1 MNKMYRM
8 LSALGSFQRKSVS
21 AVFVLLLAVVL
32 AGAPMGC
39 DLFGLGDE
47 EAQNLPS
54 EPVLIASMTGN
65 TEGLWLFDPSTLE
78 REAIVEAVKGQTIQ
92 GMARSSNSG
101 RWYLSWSVGSTLEG
115 AHREVLAAVDPSTGQ
130 IVERASFSDRSVAGP
145 LVYEPTRGEIVAYGS
160 GSYGARFFDAETLKR
175 VRRHSIGPTD
185 STEVPAAV
193 VAADQGKIYFGS
205 SRFGK
210 TRKVRVYDVSKQAVV
225 RSFRPTADPALRGS
239 GVTDLALSP
248 DGRFLYATTY
258 SLQTGGAFS
267 AVELEAG
274 EVIAEH
280 PAGSYA
286 NLAVHPNGQYVYVD
300 CPAGGRR
307 NLIPTQQVL
316 RFDVTNRKI
325 EVFIDDPDAVGI
337 QNVALI
343 ADDITTLP
351 SGEAVVFKNPI
362 AQRIQIDEGDPQNP
376 SLIKVDAE
384 SGELLGSYTL
394 PRDDRGYVKAG
405 ILDVRPSN
413 GLEGKE

>member
-115 AHREVLAAVDPSTGQ
+115 THREVLAAVDPSTGQ

-175 VRRHSIGPTD
+175 VRRHPIGPTD

-205 SRFGK
+205 SRFRK
-210 TRKVRVYDVSKQAVV
+210 TRKVRVYDVSEQAVV
-225 RSFRPTADPALRGS
+225 RSFRPTADPALRES

-286 NLAVHPNGQYVYVD
+286 NLAVHPNGRYVYVD
-300 CPAGGRR
+300 CPAGGMRE
-307 NLIPTQQVL
+307 LIPTNKIL
-316 RFDVTNRKI
+316 RFDMQAREM
-325 EVFIDDPDAVGI
+325 EVFIGGGEALGLGYEG
-337 QNVALI
+337 LI
-343 ADDITTLP
+343 ADKITMLP
-351 SGEAVVFKNPI
+351 GGEGFVIRNPGP
-362 AQRIQIDEGDPQNP
+362 ARTRLDEGKKGNP
-376 SLIKVDAE
+376 SLLVVDTETKDVLAT
-384 SGELLGSYTL
+384 YVP
-394 PRDDRGYVKAG
+394 PRDEDGAVTGAV
-405 ILDVRPSN
+405 IDLAFTVMP
-413 GLEGKE
+413 E

>member
-39 DLFGLGDE
+39 DLFGLSDE

-115 AHREVLAAVDPSTGQ
+115 THREVLAAVDPSTGQ

-175 VRRHSIGPTD
+175 VRRHPIGPTD

-362 AQRIQIDEGDPQNP
+362 AQRVQIDEGDPQNP

>member
-1 MNKMYRM
+1 
-8 LSALGSFQRKSVS
+8 
-21 AVFVLLLAVVL
+21 LLLAVVL

-39 DLFGLGDE
+39 DLFGLSDE

-115 AHREVLAAVDPSTGQ
+115 THREVLAAVDPSTGQ
-130 IVERASFSDRSVAGP
+130 IVERRSFSDRSVAGP

-175 VRRHSIGPTD
+175 VRRHPIGPTD

-193 VAADQGKIYFGS
+193 VAADQGTIYFGS

-258 SLQTGGAFS
+258 SLDTGGAFS
-267 AVELEAG
+267 AVDVETG
-274 EVIAEH
+274 EVVAEH

-286 NLAVHPNGQYVYVD
+286 NLAVHPNGRFVYVD

-307 NLIPTQQVL
+307 ILIPTQQVL
-316 RFDVTNRKI
+316 RYDVEDREV
-325 EVFIDDPDAVGI
+325 EVFIDGADGEGIKGLGSDAAL
-337 QNVALI
+337 VATH
-343 ADDITTLP
+343 ITALP
-351 SGEAVVFKNPI
+351 SDRGIVMAVSGPTRDGENVHMV
-362 AQRIQIDEGDPQNP
+362 R
-376 SLIKVDAE
+376 VDAE
-384 SGELLGSYTL
+384 TGTVRSTYSL
-394 PRDDRGYVKAG
+394 PRDNRGYVKAA
-405 ILDVRPSN
+405 VRDLQLTR

>member
-115 AHREVLAAVDPSTGQ
+115 THREVLAAVDPSTGQ

-384 SGELLGSYTL
+384 SGELLGSHTL

>member
-1 MNKMYRM
+1 MRHLTRV
-8 LSALGSFQRKSVS
+8 LS
-21 AVFVLLLAVVL
+21 VL
-32 AGAPMGC
+32 ALCALATSLVGC
-39 DLFGLGDE
+39 DLLGLGNE
-47 EAQNLPS
+47 NRSLPDG
-54 EPVLIASMTGN
+54 PVLAASMTGN

-78 REAIVEAVKGQTIQ
+78 REAIVEAVEGQTIQ

-115 AHREVLAAVDPSTGQ
+115 THREVLAAVDPSTGQ

-175 VRRHSIGPTD
+175 VRRHPIGPTD
-185 STEVPAAV
+185 STEVPPAV

-205 SRFGK
+205 SRFRK
-210 TRKVRVYDVSKQAVV
+210 TRKVRVYDVSEQAVV
-225 RSFRPTADPALRGS
+225 RSFRPTADPALRES

-325 EVFIDDPDAVGI
+325 EVFIDGAEGEGVKGLGSDAAL
-337 QNVALI
+337 VATH
-343 ADDITTLP
+343 IT
-351 SGEAVVFKNPI
+351 
-362 AQRIQIDEGDPQNP
+362 AQRSNRGIVMTVSGPTQDGEDVHMVR
-376 SLIKVDAE
+376 VDAE
-384 SGELLGSYTL
+384 TGTVLSTYSL
-394 PRDDRGYVKAG
+394 PRDDRGYLKAA
-405 ILDVRPSN
+405 ILDIQFASGPER
-413 GLEGKE
+413 EQ